1 MRYKVLIVDDEQE
14 ARNRLRLHLEN
25 FSVLQSIDSCKDGKQ
40 ALAKIKELNPDIVFI
55 DIEMPG
61 MNGIEVL
68 RNCGKPYPYFIFVTA
83 YNQYAIEAFEQN
95 AIDYIL
101 KPYAGERIV
110 TALKKAVERL
120 DKDRLAK
127 TADDYRNLLLSFS
140 DSLESSK
147 NKEFVKRIAVK
158 SVGKTSFINVDDIV
172 SIEAADQY
180 VEVETSTKKHT
191 VRESMDHLEAILDPK
206 KFFRVHRSFIINIDG
221 VVGIENYDKNSSVVI
236 LQNHRKIRVSNSR
249 KSDFKKWMGL

>member
-1 MRYKVLIVDDEQE
+1 MKYKILIVDDEQE
-14 ARNRLRLHLEN
+14 ALSRLRLHLEH
-25 FSVLQSIDSCKDGKQ
+25 FSGLHSIDACQDGNQ

-68 RNCGKPYPYFIFVTA
+68 RKCMEPFPYFVFVTA
-83 YNQYAIEAFEQN
+83 YNEYAIEAFEQN

-101 KPYAGERIV
+101 KPYEGERIV
-110 TALKKAVERL
+110 KALEKAVNRLER
-120 DKDRLAK
+120 DKLAK

-140 DSLESSK
+140 NSLESRK
-147 NKEFVKRIAVK
+147 NREFVKRIAVR
-158 SVGKTSFINVDDIV
+158 SVGKTLFINVDDIV

-191 VRESMDHLEAILDPK
+191 VRESMDHLEAILNPK
-206 KFFRVHRSFIINIDG
+206 IFFRVHRSFIINIDH
-221 VVGIENYDKNSSVVI
+221 VVGMENYDKNSSMVI
-236 LQNHRKIRVSNSR
+236 MKNQRKIKISNSR
-249 KSDFKKWMGL
+249 KPDFKKWMGL